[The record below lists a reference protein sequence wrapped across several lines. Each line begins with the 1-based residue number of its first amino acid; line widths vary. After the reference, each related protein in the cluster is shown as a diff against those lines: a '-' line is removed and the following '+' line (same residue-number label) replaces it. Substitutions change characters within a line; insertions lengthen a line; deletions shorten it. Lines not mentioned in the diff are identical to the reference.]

1 MNIYIGNIAKDVTEE
16 ELKEQFLAFGDV
28 SSCVIIKDKFTG
40 ESRGFGFVEMP
51 SKEQA
56 QKAISLL
63 NGKDLKGRPL
73 TVNEARPRNNDRN
86 RNRDRNR
93 WGKRRR
99 SNTHRFNLW

>member
-1 MNIYIGNIAKDVTEE
+1 
-16 ELKEQFLAFGDV
+16 
-28 SSCVIIKDKFTG
+28 
-40 ESRGFGFVEMP
+40 MP

-63 NGKDLKGRPL
+63 NGKELKGRPL

-86 RNRDRNR
+86 RDRNR
-93 WGKRRR
+93 WGKRR